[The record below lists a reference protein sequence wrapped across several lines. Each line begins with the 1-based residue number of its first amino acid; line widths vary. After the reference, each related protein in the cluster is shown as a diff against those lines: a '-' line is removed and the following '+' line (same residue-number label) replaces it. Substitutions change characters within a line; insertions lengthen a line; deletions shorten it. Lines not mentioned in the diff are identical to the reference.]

1 MSGSN
6 NIKKNK
12 KRMTKKGLIITILIL
27 VGIIGTSFLVYLVP
41 G

>member
-1 MSGSN
+1 MRGSN
-6 NIKKNK
+6 NIKRDR
-12 KRMTKKGLIITILIL
+12 KRITKKGLIITILIV